1 MMIDFEDNTPERR
14 AAMLAYLAG
23 TVPPH
28 RKPWAAL
35 VVSVALLVAH
45 FAGWLL

>member
-23 TVPPH
+23 GVPPH
-28 RKPWAAL
+28 RMPWGPL
-35 VVSVALLVAH
+35 VASVALLLAQ
-45 FAGWLL
+45 FAGWFL